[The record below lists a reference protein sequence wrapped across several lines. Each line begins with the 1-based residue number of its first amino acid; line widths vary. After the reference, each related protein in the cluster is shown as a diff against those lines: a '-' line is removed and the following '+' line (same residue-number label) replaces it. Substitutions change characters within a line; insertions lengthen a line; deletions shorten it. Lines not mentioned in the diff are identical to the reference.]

1 MENTETFGD
10 RMRYLRTEKNLSQA
24 ELGRLLEVSPSAIG
38 FYERNER
45 EPTFKLLMDMAKMF
59 NASIDYLL
67 CNSDERLTVENY
79 NKQGVVDLEKLIA
92 DNRIEVHGYELDT
105 QDKRRLSDVAYALFW
120 DKFKSE

>member
-1 MENTETFGD
+1 
-10 RMRYLRTEKNLSQA
+10 MRYLRTEKNLSQA

-92 DNRIEVHGYELDT
+92 DNRIEVHGYELDA
-105 QDKRRLSDVAYALFW
+105 QDKSRLSDVAYALFW
-120 DKFKSE
+120 DKFKPE

>member
-45 EPTFKLLMDMAKMF
+45 EPTFKLLMDMATMF

-79 NKQGVVDLEKLIA
+79 NKQGVVELEKLIA
-92 DNRIEVHGYELDT
+92 DNRIEVHGYELDA
-105 QDKRRLSDVAYALFW
+105 QDKSRLSDVAYALFW
-120 DKFKSE
+120 DKFKPE

>member
-92 DNRIEVHGYELDT
+92 DNRIEVHGYELDA
-105 QDKRRLSDVAYALFW
+105 QDKSRLSDVAYALFW
-120 DKFKSE
+120 DKFKPE